1 MKKIFVGNLPWKAT
15 EEELKKLFE
24 AFGAVLSVKIVLD
37 QYTGKSKGFG
47 FVEMEESEGAEAAI
61 RELNEKPFLDRTLRV
76 SLALDRPAR
85 RENGGGGGGERGGR
99 GGPSYGGGERSY
111 RSRNQER

>member
-15 EEELKKLFE
+15 EDELKKLFE
-24 AFGAVLSVKIVLD
+24 AFGVVLSVKIVLD

-47 FVEMEESEGAEAAI
+47 FVEMEESDAAEAAI
-61 RELNEKPFLDRTLRV
+61 KELNEKPFLDRTLRV

-85 RENGGGGGGERGGR
+85 RE
-99 GGPSYGGGERSY
+99 GGPSRERGQSNFNGERSY
-111 RSRNQER
+111 RSRDR

>member
-15 EEELKKLFE
+15 EDELKKLFE
-24 AFGAVLSVKIVLD
+24 AFGVVLSVKIVLD

-47 FVEMEESEGAEAAI
+47 FVEMEESDAAEAAI

-85 RENGGGGGGERGGR
+85 REGSGSGHRSHSGF
-99 GGPSYGGGERSY
+99 SGERSY
-111 RSRNQER
+111 RSRDR